1 MDKILPATLYVKKL
15 KGTAQEVWSRL
26 LLSVHGAEKH
36 TAAEWQALIDQHAA
50 APAQQAR

>member
-1 MDKILPATLYVKKL
+1 MDKILPATLFVKKI

-26 LLSVHGAEKH
+26 LLSVHGTEKH

-50 APAQQAR
+50 APASVSK